1 MKTMG
6 FSGNLSNLGTLGNSV
21 NPVTGAIT
29 YGFAARAQHVD
40 RIGEILRDRDV
51 QYFFHPEQDNY
62 RFFADPAHPELD
74 TVHRIQWVMA
84 NTDPKLFGWEIDI
97 LHNWSGRVRFLN
109 ATTHQ
114 PDISVWALAQAQQK
128 RVMGWH
134 IKDGFRN
141 TAQTGNVDRRP
152 ARERRRAV
160 LPDLPAH
167 ADLHRR
173 GHLGRGRPR
182 RRPGP
187 GPSQR
192 RSGRARLQVHVR
204 EPEGPEPAQLHHRE
218 RQRPG
223 PTTGPSA
230 DPGRSLRH
238 AKACAAALLSW
249 RVKDKNNS

>member
-6 FSGNLSNLGTLGNSV
+6 FSGNLSSLGTLGNSV

-29 YGFAARAQHVD
+29 YGFAARAEHVD

-74 TVHRIQWVMA
+74 TVHRIQWVLA
-84 NTDPKLFGWEIDI
+84 NTDPKLFGWQIDT

-109 ATTHQ
+109 ATTHL

-141 TAQTGNVDRRP
+141 TGQ
-152 ARERRRAV
+152 
-160 LPDLPAH
+160 
-167 ADLHRR
+167 
-173 GHLGRGRPR
+173 
-182 RRPGP
+182 PGP
-187 GPSQR
+187 GPAVRPRAAAHRTSRPSCAR
-192 RSGRARLQVHVR
+192 RPSPTRSSRARATSAQVR
-204 EPEGPEPAQLHHRE
+204 ARAIPTPIQTRPASSTCSR
-218 RQRPG
+218 
-223 PTTGPSA
+223 T
-230 DPGRSLRH
+230 
-238 AKACAAALLSW
+238 
-249 RVKDKNNS
+249 